1 MKKNVLIIAGETS
14 GDIHA
19 ANLIQSLRKLNS
31 NLRFFGIGGKR
42 MESQGVELIERM
54 EKLSVVG
61 IFEVFFKFHNIF
73 FAYRKIMQSAAKTPP
88 EIVILVDYPGFNLR
102 MARIFKKR
110 GATVV
115 YYITPQVWAWG
126 RSRVHLIKKYV
137 DKAIVIFK
145 FEEDFFKQ
153 YGISATFVG
162 HPLLDL
168 EKEKN
173 TLDKKTLGLNE
184 GDFTIALLPGSRE
197 SEVKGMLPVMLKAAA
212 LIAKK
217 KEARFLL
224 LKSSGVDESVYGGIL
239 KKTSLRPAVI
249 KDNTHGCL
257 SLSDFV
263 LTSSGTATLESAL
276 MERPM
281 LITYKLSF
289 FSALIFKL
297 FADTRFI
304 GLVNI
309 VAGREIAPEV
319 LQYDATP
326 KRLAEGI
333 LSIISSKEKMGEQ
346 VSGLREVNRLL
357 GQSGASMRAARI
369 IDELTK

>member
-19 ANLIQSLRKLNS
+19 ANLVQSLRKLNS
-31 NLRFFGIGGKR
+31 NFRFFGIGGKR

-73 FAYRKIMQSAAKTPP
+73 LAYRKIMQSAAKMPP

-102 MARIFKKR
+102 MAKIFKKR
-110 GATVV
+110 GATVI

-153 YGISATFVG
+153 YGINATFVG

-168 EKEKN
+168 EKGKS
-173 TLDKKTLGLNE
+173 TLDKKSLGLNE
-184 GDFTIALLPGSRE
+184 GDFTIAILPGSRE
-197 SEVKGMLPVMLKAAA
+197 SEVKGMLPVMLKAAT

-217 KEARFLL
+217 KEISFVL
-224 LKSSGVDESVYGGIL
+224 LKSSGVDENIYARIL
-239 KKTSLRPAVI
+239 KNTGLRITPI
-249 KDNTHGCL
+249 KDDTHGGL
-257 SLSDFV
+257 SVSDFV
-263 LTSSGTATLESAL
+263 LVSSGTATLESAL

-289 FSALIFKL
+289 FSALIFKI
-297 FADTRFI
+297 FANTRFI

-309 VAGREIAPEV
+309 IAGREIAPEV

-326 KRLAEGI
+326 ERLAERI

-346 VSGLREVNRLL
+346 VNGLREVRRLL
-357 GQSGASMRAARI
+357 GQSGASMRAAHI
-369 IDELTK
+369 INELIG